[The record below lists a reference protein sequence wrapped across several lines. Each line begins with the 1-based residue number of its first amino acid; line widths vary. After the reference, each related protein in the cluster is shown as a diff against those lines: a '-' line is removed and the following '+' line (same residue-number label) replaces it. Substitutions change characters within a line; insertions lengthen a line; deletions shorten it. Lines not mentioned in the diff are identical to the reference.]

1 MENINVQY
9 DIREFIENN
18 STNDIPPYKFEF
30 IPYISEIDSKNTV
43 SNNGQ
48 NIENSIPKVT
58 LDTVKN
64 FISNVFKSGFCSLD
78 GISIKFNLSVND
90 KSFSIIE

>member
-30 IPYISEIDSKNTV
+30 IPYISEIESKSITA
-43 SNNGQ
+43 NNGN
-48 NIENSIPKVT
+48 NIQNSIPKVT

-64 FISNVFKSGFCSLD
+64 FISNVF
-78 GISIKFNLSVND
+78 
-90 KSFSIIE
+90 FSTIPENNEVII

>member
-30 IPYISEIDSKNTV
+30 IPYISEIESKNT
-43 SNNGQ
+43 SANNGNSIQ
-48 NIENSIPKVT
+48 NSIPKVT
-58 LDTVKN
+58 LDNVKN
-64 FISNVFKSGFCSLD
+64 FISNVFFS
-78 GISIKFNLSVND
+78 SIPENNEVRF
-90 KSFSIIE
+90 

>member
-43 SNNGQ
+43 SNNGN
-48 NIENSIPKVT
+48 NIQNSIPKVT

-64 FISNVFKSGFCSLD
+64 FISNVFFS
-78 GISIKFNLSVND
+78 SIPENEV
-90 KSFSIIE
+90 IIYI